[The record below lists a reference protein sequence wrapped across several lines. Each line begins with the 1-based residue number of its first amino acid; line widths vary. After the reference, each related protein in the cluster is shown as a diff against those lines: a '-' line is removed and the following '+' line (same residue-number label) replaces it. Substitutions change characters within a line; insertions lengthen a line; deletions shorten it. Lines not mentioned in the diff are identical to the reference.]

1 MCITHSHVTHHKR
14 GITMI
19 DADRIQ
25 HIINVARLMKD
36 NATNLGLDTKEM
48 YTLGLLHDIGYEFGS
63 SEEHHTI
70 GSEMM
75 HTQGYK
81 YYKEILYHGMPTQ
94 EYSSTALDLLNYADM
109 RVDKKGNVVT
119 FEERLQDIANRRGV
133 DSPHYKNCKVVIDH
147 LKAKYVITQNE
158 IHKR

>member
-1 MCITHSHVTHHKR
+1 
-14 GITMI
+14 MI

-25 HIINVARLMKD
+25 HIINVAHLMKD
-36 NATNLGLDTKEM
+36 NATNLGLDAKEM

-63 SEEHHTI
+63 SEEHHTM
-70 GSEMM
+70 GSDIM
-75 HTQGYK
+75 HKQGYA

-133 DSPHYKNCKVVIDH
+133 DSPHYKNCKMVIAH
-147 LKAKYVITQNE
+147 LQEKYNIDNISIRTKTNN
-158 IHKR
+158 